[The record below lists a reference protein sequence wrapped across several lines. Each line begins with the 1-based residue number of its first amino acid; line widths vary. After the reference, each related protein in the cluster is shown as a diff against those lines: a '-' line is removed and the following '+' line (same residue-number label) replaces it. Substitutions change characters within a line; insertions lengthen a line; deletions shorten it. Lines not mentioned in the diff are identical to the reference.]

1 MNTSTVI
8 NIGDLVRESIFYR
21 GNTSE
26 ADKSVWRY
34 GIVVDQL
41 TIKGIV
47 HDRMYKVCWT
57 ACPRFAVSSK
67 PYTCF
72 VNEEHLEVVS

>member
-1 MNTSTVI
+1 MIMNTSTVI

-26 ADKSVWRY
+26 ADKRVWRY

-47 HDRMYKVCWT
+47 HDRMCKVHVHALQFLQNHT
-57 ACPRFAVSSK
+57 LALLMK
-67 PYTCF
+67 
-72 VNEEHLEVVS
+72 NI